1 MKITDRYEDEL
12 EKAQVYSK
20 MLEKENKELKE
31 RIEQERHKSYACG
44 WVDGRNE
51 KPPTDICDI
60 DDVIE
65 VHKYN
70 TYDAIVSV
78 DGAYVTVS
86 QLITA
91 FHYFKEQYNKLRKK
105 EEE

>member
-1 MKITDRYEDEL
+1 MMKVADEL
-12 EKAQVYSK
+12 EKIKVYNEI
-20 MLEKENKELKE
+20 LEKENKELKE
-31 RIEQERHKSYACG
+31 RIVQERNKAYACG

-51 KPPTDICDI
+51 KPPTGICDI
-60 DDVIE
+60 DEVIE

-70 TYDAIVSV
+70 TGDAIVSV

-86 QLITA
+86 QLIIA
-91 FHYFKEQYNKLRKK
+91 FHDFRDRYNKLRKK